1 MHKLIIFL
9 MAWLLSM
16 MVTPL
21 ISTFTRKMK
30 LLDHPVPNSTTK
42 KQKEPIPLG
51 GGLVVF
57 FVGSIILFSLYGLTN
72 NETILFLC
80 SSCLLLLGIVDDM
93 NSLSPVIRLLVE
105 MMVSIAFLF
114 GTYVIVPFAHPFVQ
128 FPIMTLWLMGITN
141 SVNMMDNVDG
151 VTGGVS
157 FIILMTL
164 SLIGGEIMSVY
175 SLVLGGACLGFL
187 WFNSPPAKIYLGD
200 GGTLFLGFNI
210 AGISLIQINSVA
222 TNPSHLFI
230 LPLMLSVP
238 IIDTTIATLLRIK
251 NNKPI
256 YVADRSNI
264 TFLLQ
269 DRGWSN
275 NGIVA
280 LQYGACMFSCITSVM
295 LVGII

>member
-1 MHKLIIFL
+1 MFNLAVFL
-9 MAWLLSM
+9 TAVLLSM
-16 MVTPL
+16 VSVPGIAEFAT
-21 ISTFTRKMK
+21 KMK
-30 LLDHPVPNSTTK
+30 LMDHPIPNSTTK
-42 KQKEPIPLG
+42 KQKQPVPLG

-57 FVGSIILFSLYGLTN
+57 FVSSVVLFSVYGLTT

-80 SSCLLLLGIVDDM
+80 SSCLLLVGIVDDL
-93 NSLSPVIRLLVE
+93 NSLSPIIRILVE

-114 GTYVIVPFAHPFVQ
+114 GTYVMVPFAHPLLQ

-141 SVNMMDNVDG
+141 AVNMMDNVDG
-151 VTGGVS
+151 ATGGVC
-157 FIILMTL
+157 FIILMML
-164 SLIGGEIMSVY
+164 ALIGDGSMTLY
-175 SLVLGGACLGFL
+175 SLTFGGACLGFL

-251 NNKPI
+251 NKKPI
-256 YVADRSNI
+256 YVADRSNV

-275 NGIVA
+275 GSIVA
-280 LQYGACMFSCITSVM
+280 LQYGVCMFSCIASAVFI
-295 LVGII
+295 GSI